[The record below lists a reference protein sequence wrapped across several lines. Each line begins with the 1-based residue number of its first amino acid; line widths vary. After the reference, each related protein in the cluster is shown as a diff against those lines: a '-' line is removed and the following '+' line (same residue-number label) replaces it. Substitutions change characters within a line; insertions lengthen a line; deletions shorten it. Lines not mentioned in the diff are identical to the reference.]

1 MAGQKKLPER
11 MCLGCQQLH
20 IKRELIRIVRSPEG
34 EFSIDLTGK
43 KSGRGAYICNN
54 VECFDKAVKERRF
67 EKSFK
72 SAIDNKIYEEL
83 RAGFLKNNE

>member
-1 MAGQKKLPER
+1 

-72 SAIDNKIYEEL
+72 SAIDNKIYEDL
-83 RAGFLKNNE
+83 RAGFFQNTEEK

>member
-1 MAGQKKLPER
+1 

-20 IKRELIRIVRSPEG
+20 VKRDLIRIVRSPEG

-43 KSGRGAYICNN
+43 KSGRGAYISNS

>member
-20 IKRELIRIVRSPEG
+20 IKRELIRVVRSPEG

-83 RAGFLKNNE
+83 RAGFFKNNE

>member
-20 IKRELIRIVRSPEG
+20 VKRDLIRIVRSPEG

-43 KSGRGAYICNN
+43 KSGRGAYICNS

>member
-1 MAGQKKLPER
+1 

-20 IKRELIRIVRSPEG
+20 IKRELIRVVRSPEG

-83 RAGFLKNNE
+83 RAGFFKNNE

>member
-83 RAGFLKNNE
+83 RAGFFKNNE

>member
-20 IKRELIRIVRSPEG
+20 IKRELIRVVRSPEG